1 MSQTDDESQSSDHA
15 SGTGRPGGSTD
26 KGEGVRPRGSGPDGT
41 GRREPHDAPVAFA
54 EETLAV
60 LARQTADEGDQV
72 IGRLIEQTV
81 QEAHDLRQV
90 ASSPVTMGVV
100 GEFSNGKSLLIGTLL
115 GRPDVLPVE
124 VRACTGNVTALHL
137 SQGPPGE
144 HTRLSRDA
152 VVEFLTREGARECA
166 AFMLGELAHKVRQD
180 LPHLDLR
187 ALDGYD
193 PFEDDWRGFEE
204 WARRTLW
211 TQEADNPRHRRLA
224 HELLLFR
231 DACLGDG
238 TLFGATVQP
247 SAALLNEALDLG
259 DITEPPREFPVRPGI
274 RHSVRRVADSATDL
288 RAAFPLIRRVTYRV
302 SVDPGAWNLGRLA
315 GERDLVLLDF
325 PGLGSESSGSRDA
338 YLSHSELAD
347 VSTILIVLD
356 ADEPNAGTPLDF
368 YGMLQRHGRS
378 RSELEDSVL
387 VAGNKFDA
395 VPVPPL
401 PDGRLSAEDLRAA
414 SQHIKGFDVTGR
426 ELVQGRHDRVLPV
439 SAIAGIAAHGY
450 TYSEASD
457 QSRHEVRRLLSAHR
471 AARSAPAPDTGD
483 PFDFSDPFSDP
494 AGPAG
499 PVDNAAGPPGWTG
512 WTDRISENF
521 PNDAWARRLSAYET
535 DGGITALR
543 ALIEEHVVRHGVR
556 LKNMRVGK
564 RVRTLTGL
572 LEKLAAL
579 TGGPGGEDDEALRRA
594 DNRLRELRSTLQRL
608 DHDLNQLRDPTSLTH
623 GSGVSLLEL
632 LRRQAVVEVFA
643 WPEWHSLANRMQN
656 GTITVGDGA
665 ARTPGDTSDDPF
677 GDDPFGGDSPGGDP
691 FDNELSGAADAVY
704 NTAAFRREFD
714 ATVNQ
719 LAEETFVHVHQ
730 WAIDFAR
737 TWNER
742 LDDLNTWWADD
753 ETEALLAV
761 PLAELDGPNDVLR
774 KRMIGKMTDV
784 SWIPEK
790 VKERVLRPAHDAA
803 DIGAEPHRR
812 FPQRDDHD
820 LPWNSSVAARLNTVQ
835 AQVELHQMRAFRMR
849 REMAE
854 AVAEA
859 CTGLLLDLLEEVR
872 AYLSDQFRR
881 AQARIPVGRQLRQR
895 SAQRARHSLFRDT
908 PEPAA
913 GPAEPYGKSD
923 NRGDG
928 EDGHDGGI
936 PPLLDHLAKW
946 GLDT

>member
-1 MSQTDDESQSSDHA
+1 VSQTDDESQTSDHP
-15 SGTGRPGGSTD
+15 SGAGRPPGGGGGP
-26 KGEGVRPRGSGPDGT
+26 GEGTEHFPGA
-41 GRREPHDAPVAFA
+41 GRREPHDDPVAFA

-81 QEAHDLRQV
+81 QEAHDLRLV

-137 SQGPPGE
+137 AQGPAGE
-144 HTRLSRDA
+144 PTRLSREA

-204 WARRTLW
+204 WARRALW
-211 TQEADNPRHRRLA
+211 TQQADNPRHRRLA

-247 SAALLNEALDLG
+247 AAGLLNEALDLG
-259 DITEPPREFPVRPGI
+259 DITEPPRDFPARPSV
-274 RHSVRRVADSATDL
+274 RHSARRTAGSAEEL

-302 SVDPGAWNLGRLA
+302 SVDPGAWDLGRLA

-401 PDGRLSAEDLRAA
+401 PSGRLSAEDLRAA
-414 SQHIKGFDVTGR
+414 SQYIKGFDVTGR
-426 ELVQGRHDRVLPV
+426 ELVQGRHERVLPV
-439 SAIAGIAAHGY
+439 SAIAGIDAHGY
-450 TYSEASD
+450 TYSDASD
-457 QSRHEVRRLLSAHR
+457 QSRHEVRRLVAAHR
-471 AARSAPAPDTGD
+471 AARRAAADTGD
-483 PFDFSDPFSDP
+483 PFGADPFGDP
-494 AGPAG
+494 ATGPAG
-499 PVDNAAGPPGWTG
+499 GPGAPTPPAGWTG
-512 WTDRISENF
+512 WADRISEGF
-521 PNDAWARRLSAYET
+521 PGDAWARRLRAYEE
-535 DGGITALR
+535 DGGITGLR
-543 ALIEEHVVRHGVR
+543 TLIEDHVVRHGVR
-556 LKNMRVGK
+556 LRNMRVGK

-579 TGGPGGEDDEALRRA
+579 TGGPGGEDDEALRAA

-608 DHDLNQLRDPTSLTH
+608 DHDLDQLRDPTSLTH

-632 LRRQAVVEVFA
+632 LRREAVAEVFA

-656 GTITVGDGA
+656 GTITVGDGT
-665 ARTPGDTSDDPF
+665 ARSAPGPEPAGDPF
-677 GDDPFGGDSPGGDP
+677 GADPFDSDPFGDP

-719 LAEETFVHVHQ
+719 LAEETFVRVHQ
-730 WAIDFAR
+730 WATDFAR
-737 TWNER
+737 TWNEN

-753 ETEALLAV
+753 ETQALLAV
-761 PLAELDGPNDVLR
+761 PLAELDGPGDVHR
-774 KRMIGKMTDV
+774 KRMIGLMTDV
-784 SWIPEK
+784 SWIPGR
-790 VKERVLRPAHDAA
+790 VKERVLRPAHEAA
-803 DIGAEPHRR
+803 AIGAAPHRR
-812 FPQRDDHD
+812 FPQRDAHD
-820 LPWNSSVAARLNTVQ
+820 LPWNTSVATRLNSVQ

-872 AYLSDQFRR
+872 AYLSDQFRK

-908 PEPAA
+908 PAPA
-913 GPAEPYGKSD
+913 GPGPSAAERDGRGGSD
-923 NRGDG
+923 
-928 EDGHDGGI
+928 DGGI
-936 PPLLDHLAKW
+936 SPLLDHLAKW
-946 GLDT
+946 GLDA